1 MSQQQNHHRHDH
13 IADALTALTDYAAHP
28 APTYSDSELL
38 LALTDL
44 AALAKRIGE
53 LADQSRAELSAW
65 ATVAPH
71 LVQAREHATNLARSL
86 RHAGGT
92 LAFNATHQP
101 TVVTQPTIPV
111 PAAEPDPRELVPVP
125 ARLRRSA

>member
-1 MSQQQNHHRHDH
+1 MSQQNRHRHDH

-28 APTYSDSELL
+28 ATTYSDSELL

-53 LADQSRAELSAW
+53 LADQSRDELSAW

-101 TVVTQPTIPV
+101 QVPM
-111 PAAEPDPRELVPVP
+111 PAAEPDPRDLVPVP
-125 ARLRRSA
+125 ARLRPSA